1 MSPRPTIPAPA
12 ATTAERFLRFVEIV
26 RALRNPDGGCPWDLE
41 QNHLS
46 LRPYLIEEAYEVLE
60 AIDEGSD
67 KQLADELGDVL
78 LQVVLHA
85 QVADDRKAFTIDQV
99 LEAVSEKMIRRH
111 PHVFGD
117 VSVTGSG
124 EVLRNWEKIK
134 SDERIANAEPEAKK
148 SLLAGVPPAMPALLR
163 AQRLGEKAAKV
174 SFDWSEIVGVRAK
187 VAEELAELD
196 VEIASYVAASER
208 SAARPRVEEEL
219 GDLLFSVCQLARWLG
234 VNAEESLRSAS
245 GRFVSRFERM
255 ESLAERPMSELSSAE
270 MEALWERAKA
280 LLSKD

>member
-12 ATTAERFLRFVEIV
+12 TTTAERFLRFVEIV

-41 QNHLS
+41 QTHLS

-85 QVADDRKAFTIDQV
+85 QVADDRKAFAIDQV

-117 VSVTGSG
+117 VAVANSG

-134 SDERIANAEPEAKK
+134 SDERIANAEPEEKK

-174 SFDWSEIVGVRAK
+174 SFDWSDIAGVRAK
-187 VAEELAELD
+187 VSEELTELDAEL
-196 VEIASYVAASER
+196 AAYAAAPDR
-208 SAARPRVEEEL
+208 AAARPRVEEEL
-219 GDLLFSVCQLARWLG
+219 GDLLFSLCQLARWLG
-234 VNAEESLRSAS
+234 VNAEDSLRSAS
-245 GRFVSRFERM
+245 GRFVSRFEQM
-255 ESLAERPMSELSSAE
+255 EALATGPISELSSAE
-270 MEALWERAKA
+270 MEALWERAKS
-280 LLSKD
+280 LLTKS

>member
-1 MSPRPTIPAPA
+1 MSSRPSIPPSAS
-12 ATTAERFLRFVEIV
+12 TTAEKFVRFVEIV
-26 RALRNPDGGCPWDLE
+26 RSLRNPQFGCPWDLE
-41 QNHLS
+41 QTHLS

-60 AIDEGSD
+60 AIDAGID
-67 KQLADELGDVL
+67 KPLADELGDVL

-85 QVADDRKAFTIDQV
+85 QVADDRGAFAIDQV
-99 LEAVSEKMIRRH
+99 LDAVSEKMIRRH

-117 VSVTGSG
+117 VAVANSG

-134 SDERIANAEPEAKK
+134 SDERLAEGASEEKK

-174 SFDWSEIVGVRAK
+174 SFDWSTVTEVRAK

-196 VEIASYVAASER
+196 VEVAALGSTVDP
-208 SAARPRVEEEL
+208 SAARTRVEEEL

-245 GRFVSRFERM
+245 GRFVSRFESM
-255 ESLAERPMSELSSAE
+255 EALAERPMSELSSVE

-280 LLSKD
+280 LLDKN